1 MPFVVGLT
9 GGIGAGKTTVAE
21 RFAALGAE
29 IVDTDLLA
37 RELTRAGNRLLG
49 EIAALFGPDTLT
61 PEGELDRAQL
71 RKRVFASAEERRK
84 LENLLHPEIRNL
96 VALRLRRATG
106 PYVVLVVPLLV
117 ETGAYADVIDRILVV
132 DASEEVQLAR
142 VMRRSGLS
150 RAEAEAILRAQAS
163 RHERLGRADDVL
175 SNDGPVAA
183 LDPAI
188 RSLHRQYLA
197 LAGQR
202 A

>member
-29 IVDTDLLA
+29 IVDTDMLA

-71 RKRVFASAEERRK
+71 RRRVFADAGERRK
-84 LENLLHPEIRNL
+84 LESLLHPEIRKL
-96 VALRLRRATG
+96 VDLRLRSATG
-106 PYVVLVVPLLV
+106 PYVMLVVPLLI
-117 ETGAYADVIDRILVV
+117 ETGAYAGVIDRILVV

-142 VMRRSGLS
+142 VMQRSGLS
-150 RAEAEAILRAQAS
+150 RADAQAIILAQAD
-163 RHERLGRADDVL
+163 RRERLARADDVL
-175 SNDGPVAA
+175 SNDGLVAA
-183 LDPAI
+183 LDPSI
-188 RSLHRQYLA
+188 RELHQKYLA
-197 LAGQR
+197 LAGRR